1 MQIVRPFM
9 GLALIAAAVVAVSG
23 AASASPTVGAR
34 ATAAPNNA
42 TAPTVSGTARQGQT
56 LTASSGSWG
65 GSPTITYAYQWQR
78 CNAGGSGCA
87 SISGASN
94 ATYLL
99 VGSDVGH
106 TIRVRVTATN
116 SDGSG
121 QAFSA
126 PTGVIADL
134 GNAPAATSQ
143 PNASGTTVEGQT
155 MTASDGTWSGT
166 QPITFT
172 YQWQRCNTTT
182 TCTDI
187 AAATAK
193 TYVSVKADV
202 GFYLRYHLTA
212 TNSVGKGSIDSNP
225 TGLVAAKG
233 DPPKNVA
240 LPVII
245 GTVAPGK
252 QVHTSTGEWSGAG
265 GAAYVYAWLRCAAS
279 GTNCTT
285 ISGADNPSYTVGSAD
300 SGGSLRSRV
309 TAKNSDGSTSAE
321 SAAVLVTTPP
331 SGNVVPVSSLTARP
345 DHLLIQSVKFS
356 PSPFGN
362 PGGSFTLKV
371 HVILEGT
378 TKGVSGA
385 LVMVTGIPYN
395 WVHNPPETPTGS
407 DGWVTLKVGTT
418 KSLPHSGALV
428 MQIRARGPGNTDEDI
443 LGGFST
449 RRLVQLSLK

>member
-1 MQIVRPFM
+1 MQIVRASV
-9 GLALIAAAVVAVSG
+9 GLAVVAAAVVAVSG
-23 AASASPTVGAR
+23 AASATPSGSAV
-34 ATAAPNNA
+34 ATAAPSNA
-42 TAPTVSGTARQGQT
+42 AAPVVSGTARQGQT
-56 LTASSGSWG
+56 LTATSGSWG
-65 GSPTITYAYQWQR
+65 GTLPISYAYLWQL
-78 CNAGGSGCA
+78 CNSSGAACNG
-87 SISGASN
+87 ISGASS
-94 ATYLL
+94 ATYTL
-99 VGSDVGH
+99 VSADVGK
-106 TIRVRVTATN
+106 TVRVRVTASN
-116 SDGSG
+116 ADGSG

-143 PNASGTTVEGQT
+143 PTPSGTTIEGQT
-155 MTASDGTWSGT
+155 LTASDGTWSGT

-172 YQWQRCNTTT
+172 YHWQQCTTA
-182 TCTDI
+182 CTDI
-187 AAATAK
+187 KDATSK
-193 TYVSVKADV
+193 TYVIAHADI
-202 GFYLRYHLTA
+202 GFSLRYHLTA
-212 TNSVGKGSIDSNP
+212 TNAAGKGSIYSN
-225 TGLVAAKG
+225 LSNVVVAKG
-233 DPPKNVA
+233 EPPKNVA

-252 QVHTSTGEWSGAG
+252 QVHTSTGEWAGAS

-279 GTNCTT
+279 GTNCAT

-300 SGGSLRSRV
+300 SGDSLRSRV
-309 TAKNSDGSTSAE
+309 TAKNGEGSTSAE

-345 DHLLIQSVKFS
+345 DHLLIQTVKFS

-418 KSLPHSGALV
+418 SKLPHSGALV

-443 LGGFST
+443 LGGIST

>member
-1 MQIVRPFM
+1 MHIARAAA
-9 GLALIAAAVVAVSG
+9 GLAATAVALVVVSG
-23 AASASPTVGAR
+23 S
-34 ATAAPNNA
+34 ATAAPSVTAAAKSAPVNA
-42 TAPTVSGTARQGQT
+42 ALPAISGTARQGQT

-65 GSPTITYAYQWQR
+65 GTLPITYAYQWQR
-78 CNAGGSGCA
+78 CNSGGTGCTSVTGAA
-87 SISGASN
+87 S

-99 VGSDVGH
+99 VSADVGH
-106 TIRVRVTATN
+106 TMRVRVTASN
-116 SDGSG
+116 SGGDT

-126 PTGVIADL
+126 PTGMIADL

-143 PNASGTTVEGQT
+143 PNPSGTTIEGQT
-155 MTASDGTWSGT
+155 LTASDGTWSGT

-172 YQWQRCNTTT
+172 YHWQQCTATA
-182 TCTDI
+182 CTDI
-187 AAATAK
+187 KDATEK
-193 TYVSVKADV
+193 TYVIVKADV
-202 GFYLRYHLTA
+202 GFRLRYHLTA
-212 TNSVGKGSIDSNP
+212 SNSVGKGSIDSN
-225 TGLVAAKG
+225 LSDVVAAKG
-233 DPPKNVA
+233 DPPKNVT
-240 LPVII
+240 PPIII
-245 GTVAPGK
+245 GTVSPGK
-252 QVHTSTGEWSGAG
+252 QVHASAGEWAGAN
-265 GAAYVYAWLRCAAS
+265 GASFVYAWLHCAAS
-279 GTNCTT
+279 GTNCTL
-285 ISGADNPSYTVGSAD
+285 ISGEDSPTYTVRSAD
-300 SGGSLRSRV
+300 SGGSLRARV
-309 TAKNSDGSTSAE
+309 TAKNAAGSTPAE
-321 SAAVLVTTPP
+321 SPAVPVTTPP

-345 DHLLIQSVKFS
+345 DHLLIKDVKFS

-385 LVMVTGIPYN
+385 LVQVTGIPYN
-395 WVHNPPETPTGS
+395 WVKNPPETPTGS

>member
-1 MQIVRPFM
+1 MQIVRASV
-9 GLALIAAAVVAVSG
+9 GLAVIAAAVVAVSG
-23 AASASPTVGAR
+23 AASAAPTGRGV
-34 ATAAPNNA
+34 ATTAPANAA
-42 TAPTVSGTARQGQT
+42 APTVSGTARQGQT
-56 LTASSGSWG
+56 LTASSGSWSG
-65 GSPTITYAYQWQR
+65 TLPITYAYQWQR
-78 CNAGGSGCA
+78 CNAGGTGCA
-87 SISGASN
+87 GISGAHS

-99 VGSDVGH
+99 VSSDVGH

-143 PNASGTTVEGQT
+143 PYPSGTTIEGQT
-155 MTASDGTWSGT
+155 MTASNGTWSGT
-166 QPITFT
+166 QPITFA
-172 YQWQRCNTTT
+172 YHWQRCTATA
-182 TCTDI
+182 CTDI
-187 AAATAK
+187 GGATNQA
-193 TYVSVKADV
+193 YVIAKADV
-202 GFYLRYHLTA
+202 GLRLRYHLTA
-212 TNSVGKGSIDSNP
+212 TNSVGKGTIDSN
-225 TGLVAAKG
+225 LSNVVAAKG
-233 DPPKNVA
+233 DPPKNISPP
-240 LPVII
+240 LII
-245 GTVAPGK
+245 GTAAPGN
-252 QVHTSTGEWSGAG
+252 QVHASTGEWSGAN
-265 GAAYVYAWLRCAAS
+265 GAAFLYAWLRCAAS
-279 GTNCTT
+279 GTNCAL
-285 ISGADNPSYTVGSAD
+285 ISGADSPSYVVSSAD
-300 SGGSLRSRV
+300 SGQSLRTRV
-309 TAKNSDGSTSAE
+309 TAKNAEGSTSAE
-321 SAAVLVTTPP
+321 SPAVLVTTPP
-331 SGNVVPVSSLTARP
+331 SGNVVPVTSLTARP
-345 DHLLIQSVKFS
+345 DHLLIQTVKFS

-418 KSLPHSGALV
+418 SKLPHSGALV

-443 LGGFST
+443 LGGIST

>member
-1 MQIVRPFM
+1 MHIFRAAA
-9 GLALIAAAVVAVSG
+9 GLAVTAAALIAVSG
-23 AASASPTVGAR
+23 S
-34 ATAAPNNA
+34 ATAAPAVTAAAKSAPVNA
-42 TAPTVSGTARQGQT
+42 ALPTVSGTARQGQT
-56 LTASSGSWG
+56 LTATSGSWG
-65 GSPTITYAYQWQR
+65 GTLPITYAYQWQR
-78 CNAGGSGCA
+78 CNSGGTGCN
-87 SISGASN
+87 SISGAHS

-99 VGSDVGH
+99 VSGDVGH

-116 SDGSG
+116 ADGSA

-126 PTGVIADL
+126 PTGAIADL

-143 PNASGTTVEGQT
+143 PTPSGTAIEGQT
-155 MTASDGTWSGT
+155 LTASDGSWNGT

-172 YQWQRCNTTT
+172 YHWQLCTTT
-182 TCTDI
+182 ACTDI
-187 AAATAK
+187 KDATNK
-193 TYVSVKADV
+193 TYVIAHSDV
-202 GFYLRYHLTA
+202 GLRLRYHLTA
-212 TNSVGKGSIDSNP
+212 TNSVGKGSIDSN
-225 TGLVAAKG
+225 LSNVVVAKG
-233 DPPKNVA
+233 EPPKNVVP
-240 LPVII
+240 PVII

-252 QVHTSTGEWSGAG
+252 QVHASSGEWAGASGASF
-265 GAAYVYAWLRCAAS
+265 VYGWMRCAAS
-279 GTNCTT
+279 GTNCAH
-285 ISGADNPSYTVGSAD
+285 ISGADSPTYTVSSAD
-300 SGGSLRSRV
+300 SGSSLRARV
-309 TAKNSDGSTSAE
+309 TAKNAEGSTFAD

-345 DHLLIQSVKFS
+345 DHLLIKDVKFS
-356 PSPFGN
+356 PSPFKN

-428 MQIRARGPGNTDEDI
+428 MQIRARGPGNTDADI